1 MDERDFFDHL
11 YQLWAKTTHAND
23 GEWEVN
29 DDGEHILVDV
39 WSTDK
44 DGWEQTIGYGMY
56 KHDAEFISQ
65 IHSALPELVRRALA
79 AFDEAE
85 RVDQDRDSRECRIAE
100 LESELIEANYTNSR
114 LRQEYQDSQFD
125 LSQELANVAHLQSQV
140 VELEADLEGLIAR

>member
-23 GEWEVN
+23 GEWEIA

-39 WSTDK
+39 ESTDK
-44 DGWEQTIGYGMY
+44 DGWEQSICSALY
-56 KHDAEFISQ
+56 KHDAEFITQ
-65 IHSALPELVRRALA
+65 VHAALPELVRRALA

-100 LESELIEANYTNSR
+100 LEMELSEANYINSK
-114 LRQEYQDSQFD
+114 LRNDFAE
-125 LSQELANVAHLQSQV
+125 ELANVAHLQAQV

>member
-11 YQLWAKTTHAND
+11 YQLWSKTTHAND
-23 GEWEVN
+23 GAWEVN

-56 KHDAEFISQ
+56 KQDAEFISQ
-65 IHSALPELVRRALA
+65 VHAALPEIVRRALA
-79 AFDEAE
+79 AFDEAD

-100 LESELIEANYTNSR
+100 LETEVSDLK
-114 LRQEYQDSQFD
+114 FD
-125 LSQELANVAHLQSQV
+125 LSQELASVAELQSE
-140 VELEADLEGLIAR
+140 VETLKADLEGLIAR

>member
-56 KHDAEFISQ
+56 KQDAEFISQ
-65 IHSALPELVRRALA
+65 VHAALPELVRRALA

-85 RVDQDRDSRECRIAE
+85 RVDQDRDARECRIAE
-100 LESELIEANYTNSR
+100 LEMELSEANYINSK
-114 LRQEYQDSQFD
+114 LRNDFAE
-125 LSQELANVAHLQSQV
+125 ELANVAHLQSQV
-140 VELEADLEGLIAR
+140 VELETDLEGLIAR

>member
-11 YQLWAKTTHAND
+11 YQLWSKTTQAKD
-23 GEWEVN
+23 GAWEVI

-39 WSTDK
+39 ESTDK
-44 DGWEQTIGYGMY
+44 DGWEQTIGFSMY
-56 KHDAEFISQ
+56 KHDAEFITQ
-65 IHSALPELVRRALA
+65 VHSALPELVRRALA

-100 LESELIEANYTNSR
+100 LEIALAE
-114 LRQEYQDSQFD
+114 
-125 LSQELANVAHLQSQV
+125 ELANVAHLQSQV